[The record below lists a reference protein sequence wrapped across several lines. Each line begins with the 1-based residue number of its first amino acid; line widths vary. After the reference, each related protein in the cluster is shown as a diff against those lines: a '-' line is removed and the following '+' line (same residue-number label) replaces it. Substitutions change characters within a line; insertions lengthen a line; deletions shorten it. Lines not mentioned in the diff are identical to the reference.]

1 MVCAMPFKFVRAALR
16 SISPIAALSLA
27 MSAPIAA
34 GQILERGNGP
44 EPDSLDPQRAQGLS
58 AQQILRDLYEGLTR
72 IDERGE
78 TVMAAAASVTVDRQG
93 RRWCFQLRPDLRWSD
108 GQAMTAADFIAGLER
123 ALAPQTLAPY
133 SALLTPLQGATAK
146 LAGEAAAVSG
156 LSTPDAHTVCTLL
169 EQATPDWAARL
180 ALPLAMP
187 FRDGPLTERP
197 YNGAYRLLQARPH
210 SHVLLERNSHY
221 GGVRPGRIEQ
231 VRYHVTDDAAAE
243 LNRYAAGELHL
254 TETLPPGQLERLQD
268 RYGEQ
273 IKVGPAYA
281 SYYYGFNLTQPP
293 FRDNLPLRQAL
304 SLALDRQVLTRF
316 ISAGGEL
323 PLAVL
328 VPPLPG
334 QPNNADVSQQRE
346 LARQR
351 YAQAGYGEDRPLTVE
366 LRFNTGLSHRRMALA
381 VAAQWREV
389 LGVHTVLRHEEWK
402 VFVSN
407 RRSRRLTQVFRAG
420 WVADYVDP
428 LSFLEGFASDS
439 ALNAVG
445 YANPEFDRL
454 ISLASG
460 ETDRQRRAQQLQAA
474 EGLLLDDQVILPIY
488 AYTSKHLVSPALCGF
503 KIHPLDH
510 HPSADLYFCAQGDR
524 P

>member
-1 MVCAMPFKFVRAALR
+1 MPFKFRTAALP
-16 SISPIAALSLA
+16 SIVWAAVACLAAAPSLYA
-27 MSAPIAA
+27 S
-34 GQILERGNGP
+34 QVLERGNGP

-58 AQQILRDLYEGLTR
+58 AHQILRDLYEGLTR
-72 IDERGE
+72 IDARGE
-78 TVMAAAASVTVDRQG
+78 TVMAAAASVEVGAQG

-108 GQAMTAADFIAGLER
+108 GQVLSSADFAAALER
-123 ALAPQTLAPY
+123 ALDPQTLAPY
-133 SALLTPLQGATAK
+133 SALLEPLQGAKAK
-146 LAGEAAAVSG
+146 LAGAAQSLSG
-156 LSTPDAHTVCTLL
+156 VSTPDAHTLCTLL
-169 EQATPDWAARL
+169 ERPTPDWAARL

-197 YNGAYRLLQARPH
+197 YNGAYRLLEARPH
-210 SHVLLERNSHY
+210 SHVLLERNPHY
-221 GGVRPGRIEQ
+221 AGTRPAQVERVRF
-231 VRYHVTDDAAAE
+231 HVTEDAAAE

-254 TETLPPGQLERLQD
+254 TETLPPGQLQRLQD
-268 RYGEQ
+268 RYAEQ
-273 IKVGPAYA
+273 VRVGPAYA
-281 SYYYGFNLTQPP
+281 SYYYGYNLTQPP
-293 FRDNLPLRQAL
+293 FKDNLALRQAL

-316 ISAGGEL
+316 ISASGEL
-323 PLAVL
+323 PLARL

-334 QPNNADVSQQRE
+334 LANDSDVGQQRD

-351 YAQAGYGEDRPLTVE
+351 YAQAGYDEDNPLTVE

-428 LSFLEGFASDS
+428 LSFLEGFVTDS
-439 ALNAVG
+439 PLNAVG
-445 YANPEFDRL
+445 YANPAFDRL
-454 ISLASG
+454 IRSASG
-460 ETDRQRRAQQLQAA
+460 EIDLEQRGQQLLAA
-474 EGLLLDDQVILPIY
+474 EQLLLADQAILPLY
-488 AYTSKHLVSPALCGF
+488 AYTSKHLVSPDLCGF

-510 HPSADLYFCAQGDR
+510 HPSADLYFCAQGSA